1 MVGYLLV
8 EVIAMT
14 HVGDRI
20 VVTSKGAPRS
30 GVVIA
35 TSGDMI
41 TVRWDT
47 GGETSLIPGPGVLS
61 VVAGGRKAPSPRTR
75 PATSGGANAAR
86 RATVAHARS
95 GRAGKAASGTAVAA
109 GKKSKAGGTP
119 SRRTAGK
126 KAK

>member
-1 MVGYLLV
+1 
-8 EVIAMT
+8 MT

-35 TSGDMI
+35 ASGDMI

-61 VVAGGRKAPSPRTR
+61 VAAGGRKAPSPRTR
-75 PATSGGANAAR
+75 PATSGGADAAR
-86 RATVAHARS
+86 RATAARSRS
-95 GRAGKAASGTAVAA
+95 GRAAKVASGTAVADR
-109 GKKSKAGGTP
+109 KTSKAGGTP
-119 SRRTAGK
+119 TRRTAGK

>member
-1 MVGYLLV
+1 
-8 EVIAMT
+8 MT

-20 VVTSKGAPRS
+20 VVTSKSAPRS

-47 GGETSLIPGPGVLS
+47 GGETSLIPGPGALS
-61 VVAGGRKAPSPRTR
+61 VVAGGRRAPSPRTR
-75 PATSGGANAAR
+75 PATSDRANAAR
-86 RATVAHARS
+86 RATAAHSRS
-95 GRAGKAASGTAVAA
+95 GRAGKAASGTKVVA